1 MRRVVTVLGAV
12 LALAAATACGG
23 AGAAPPLDGTETAPA
38 PAAETVFAQAMSRIS
53 PDALAEGTLIRFGQ
67 TSQLVTLRAADDRWL
82 EIAATGNRLLAVE
95 SSASAIGVDPAAATY
110 AVEVS
115 EGPARVS
122 LLVGGQDAES
132 ITDAATK
139 AGYAGDVVLTQD
151 ADSQNPV
158 TLAVQQIKPLEDD
171 VVLGGGAAD
180 VGWVD
185 AGSLFA
191 DPEVAPVA
199 ACLGDVLAA
208 TIADHDGGLIG
219 VGVREEASEI
229 QSVVCLPGGADTASS
244 AADTLDGPQ
253 FADRLDVIATD
264 VVEADYARVLVQ
276 HAPGES
282 AALMMMAASQQALP
296 GA

>member
-1 MRRVVTVLGAV
+1 MRRVVTALGAV
-12 LALAAATACGG
+12 LALAAATACGDED
-23 AGAAPPLDGTETAPA
+23 AVPTLDGTETAPA

-67 TSQLVTLRAADDRWL
+67 TAQLLALGAADERWL
-82 EIAATGNRLLAVE
+82 EIAATGNRLLPVE
-95 SSASAIGVDPAAATY
+95 SSASAIGVDPDGATY

-115 EGPARVS
+115 DGPTRVS
-122 LLVGGQDAES
+122 LLVGGQDPEA
-132 ITDAATK
+132 ITVAATK
-139 AGYAGDVVLTQD
+139 AGYTGDVVLTQE
-151 ADSQNPV
+151 ADSANPV

-208 TIADHDGGLIG
+208 MIAERDGGLIG
-219 VGVREEASEI
+219 IGVREEAAEI
-229 QSVVCLPGGADTASS
+229 QSVVCLPGGADAAS
-244 AADTLDGPQ
+244 AAADAFDGPE

-264 VVEADYARVLVQ
+264 VVEADYAKVLVQ